1 MMKNQENKDLE
12 LLEEGNVFIT
22 SNAFRKMIQHV
33 FKYGNDALEEKQ
45 EVMGIC
51 LGNIG
56 GTSMKVTEVI
66 PIRHG
71 DEVELGMGPE
81 IEDKINQIK
90 NQYLEKE
97 IHVIGWYHSHLGYGI
112 YLSNSDLVNHLFFQ
126 NAENPNGFAIV
137 FDYKLV
143 EDNKSYGF
151 DIFRFK
157 DPSMGPKSEC
167 ARVKYEI
174 EKPNTLDFY
183 KWVKNLVEDSQK
195 KVPVIINEYD
205 ELNKVKPEE
214 LQEIPK
220 PEDQVIEEKPDN
232 LSSQFDNVLTGSRE
246 GMLKFNEIL
255 GEKVLNEFNNWTKDL
270 YQGSLKGIEQIRSS
284 ISQMRKSVVEGF
296 EDVETYFNR
305 TFKEISEIF
314 IKDVSGYLD
323 NALETQTVLKDNIS
337 KQLQDLNSQSAGMI
351 KENLETIKSK
361 INEKISHTEV
371 KIHNIIQANSQIKPI
386 LEKVKNDIKNLHQNM
401 DSITDSLNTDINK
414 ACSSFE
420 SNLKTELEGININS
434 DSIIEK
440 DKEIQDLIERL
451 QKVISDFRTLK

>member
-1 MMKNQENKDLE
+1 MKNQDNKDLE
-12 LLEEGNVFIT
+12 LLDDGNVFIT

-51 LGNIG
+51 LG
-56 GTSMKVTEVI
+56 SREAPMKITEVI

-71 DEVELGMGPE
+71 DEVELGLGPGVEE
-81 IEDKINQIK
+81 IINHIRD
-90 NQYLEKE
+90 QYLEKE
-97 IHVIGWYHSHLGYGI
+97 LYLIGWYHSHLGYGI
-112 YLSNSDLVNHLFFQ
+112 YLSNSDRFNQLFFQ
-126 NAENPNGFAIV
+126 NAENPHSFAIV

-143 EDNKSYGF
+143 EGDKNYGF

-157 DPSMGPKSEC
+157 DTSKGPESEY

-195 KVPVIINEYD
+195 KVPVIIKEYE

-220 PEDQVIEEKPDN
+220 PEELISEEQSDN
-232 LSSQFDNVLTGSRE
+232 ISTLFDNVLTGSRE

-255 GEKVLNEFNNWTKDL
+255 GEKVVSEFNNWTKDL

-305 TFKEISEIF
+305 TFKDISEIF

-323 NALETQTVLKDNIS
+323 NALNTQTTLKEDIS
-337 KQLQDLNSQSAGMI
+337 QQLQELNSQSVALLR
-351 KENLETIKSK
+351 ENLETIKSK
-361 INEKISHTEV
+361 ISEKISHTEV
-371 KIHNIIQANSQIKPI
+371 KIHNIIQANSQITPV
-386 LEKVKNDIKNLHQNM
+386 LEKVKNDIKILHQNM
-401 DSITDSLNTDINK
+401 DSITDSLNEDIIK
-414 ACSSFE
+414 ACGTFE
-420 SNLKTELEGININS
+420 SSLKTEWEGININS

-440 DKEIQDLIERL
+440 DKEIQTLIERL

>member
-1 MMKNQENKDLE
+1 MK
-12 LLEEGNVFIT
+12 I
-22 SNAFRKMIQHV
+22 
-33 FKYGNDALEEKQ
+33 
-45 EVMGIC
+45 
-51 LGNIG
+51 
-56 GTSMKVTEVI
+56 TEVI

-71 DEVELGMGPE
+71 DEVELGLGPGV
-81 IEDKINQIK
+81 EDIISRIRD
-90 NQYLEKE
+90 QYLEKE
-97 IHVIGWYHSHLGYGI
+97 LYLIGWYHSHLGYGI
-112 YLSNSDLVNHLFFQ
+112 YLSNSDRFNHLFFQ
-126 NAENPNGFAIV
+126 NAENPNSFAIV

-143 EDNKSYGF
+143 EDDKSYGF

-157 DPSMGPKSEC
+157 DPSKGPESEY

-195 KVPVIINEYD
+195 KVPVIIKEYE

-220 PEDQVIEEKPDN
+220 PEDQVIEEQSDN
-232 LSSQFDNVLTGSRE
+232 ISSQFDNVLTSSRE
-246 GMLKFNEIL
+246 GVLKFNEIL
-255 GEKVLNEFNNWTKDL
+255 GEKVLNEFNNWTKDF
-270 YQGSLKGIEQIRSS
+270 YQGSLKGIEHIRSS

-323 NALETQTVLKDNIS
+323 NAIDTQAVLKDNIS
-337 KQLQDLNSQSAGMI
+337 KQLQDLDSQSVDMI
-351 KENLETIKSK
+351 RDNLETIKSK
-361 INEKISHTEV
+361 ISEKISHTEV

-401 DSITDSLNTDINK
+401 DSITDSLNTDIGK
-414 ACSSFE
+414 ACSNFE

-440 DKEIQDLIERL
+440 DKEIQTLIERL